1 MKVVTSQQMREI
13 DRKAIE
19 ENNLSGLTLME
30 NAGFKIFQNLKNIY
44 PNLRLKKIIVFSG
57 SGNNGGDG
65 FVVARHLYNYG
76 VKVKVFLLAP
86 LNKIKGEA
94 DENLN
99 IITKMGVEL
108 FEAET
113 TKLEEI
119 QRAMRNSDLIIDAIL
134 GTGLQG
140 KVTGLKAKIIDLINI
155 ANKEVVAID
164 VPSGLDA
171 DTGKIKGPCTKVT
184 HTITLAL
191 PKIGLLI
198 FPGASYAGR
207 VTVVEIG
214 IPSYLL
220 KNNKIK
226 TNMITKEIVKSL
238 LPFRETYSH
247 KGSFG
252 KVLILAG
259 SVGMTGAAYL
269 TSEAAMR
276 SGAGIVVLGI
286 PRSLNPIMEV
296 KLSEVM
302 TLTLAETK
310 KQSLGEEAEET
321 ILKLMKNY
329 SVLGIGPGISR
340 ELETQRLAKNIIE
353 KSNIPLVVDADAIY
367 ALSKDTNILKKTKT
381 PLVITP
387 HPGEMAK
394 LVNKDISYILDNQL
408 DITREIAQKFGI
420 VVVLKGTRTIIAN
433 KEGET
438 YINVGDNSGMATGGS
453 GDVLTG
459 IICSLIA
466 QGADNFSAAITGVHI
481 HSLAGDLARD
491 IKGERG
497 MIAGDILSQVPQA
510 FLNLEDTVLINKRR

>member
-1 MKVVTSQQMREI
+1 MKVVTSQQMKEI

-19 ENNLSGLTLME
+19 ESNLSGLTLME
-30 NAGFKIFQNLKNIY
+30 NAGLRIFQSLKNIY
-44 PNLRLKKIIVFSG
+44 PDLRLKKIIIFTG

-76 VKVKVFLLAP
+76 VKVKVFLLSHSG
-86 LNKIKGEA
+86 KIKGEA
-94 DENLN
+94 EENLN
-99 IITKMGVEL
+99 IINKMGVEL

-119 QRAMRNSDLIIDAIL
+119 QRAIQNSNLIIDAIL

-171 DTGKIKGPCTKVT
+171 DTGKIEGPCIKAT
-184 HTITLAL
+184 HTFTLAL

-198 FPGASYAGR
+198 FPGASYAGK
-207 VTVVEIG
+207 VTVEDIG
-214 IPSYLL
+214 IPFYLL

-226 TNMITKEIVKSL
+226 TNIVIKEVVKSF
-238 LPFRETYSH
+238 LPFRATYSH

-276 SGAGIVVLGI
+276 SGTGIVVLGI

-296 KLSEVM
+296 KLTEVI
-302 TLTLAETK
+302 TLPLAETE

-321 ILKLMKNY
+321 ISKLMKNY

-340 ELETQRLAKNIIE
+340 QAETQRLVRKVIE

-367 ALSKDTNILKKTKT
+367 ALSEDPTILKKTKI

-387 HPGEMAK
+387 HPGEIAK
-394 LVNKDISYILDNQL
+394 LINKDVDYILNNQL
-408 DITREIAQKFGI
+408 NITREIAQKYGI
-420 VVVLKGTRTIIAN
+420 VVVLKGARTIIAN
-433 KEGET
+433 KEGEV
-438 YINVGDNSGMATGGS
+438 YINIGDNSGMATGGS

-466 QGADNFSAAITGVHI
+466 QGADNFSAAISGVYI
-481 HSLAGDLARD
+481 HGLAGDLARD

-510 FLNLEDTVLINKRR
+510 FLNLE

>member
-19 ENNLSGLTLME
+19 ENKISGLALME
-30 NAGFKIFQNLKNIY
+30 NAGLRIFQNLKDIY
-44 PNLRLKKIIVFSG
+44 SDLRLKKIIIFAG

-65 FVVARHLYNYG
+65 FVVARYLYDYG
-76 VKVKVFLLAP
+76 VKVKVFLLTP
-86 LNKIKGEA
+86 FHKIKGEA
-94 DENLN
+94 RENLN
-99 IITKMGVEL
+99 IIDKMGVEL
-108 FEAET
+108 IEVET
-113 TKLEEI
+113 VKLEEI
-119 QRAMRNSDLIIDAIL
+119 QKAIQNSDLIIDAIL

-140 KVTGLKAKIIDLINI
+140 RVTDLKAEIINLINV

-164 VPSGLDA
+164 VPSGLNA
-171 DTGKIKGPCTKVT
+171 DSGKIEGPCIKAT

-191 PKIGLLI
+191 PKIGLLL
-198 FPGASYAGR
+198 FPGARFAGK
-207 VTVVEIG
+207 VKVEDIG

-226 TNMITKEIVKSL
+226 TNIVTPEIVKSL
-238 LPFRETYSH
+238 LPFRATYSH

-269 TSEAAMR
+269 ASEAAMR
-276 SGAGIVVLGI
+276 SGTGIVILGI
-286 PRSLNPIMEV
+286 PRSLNQIMEV
-296 KLSEVM
+296 KLTEVI
-302 TLTLAETK
+302 TLPLAETK
-310 KQSLGEEAEET
+310 KQSLGEDAEET
-321 ILKLMKNY
+321 ILKLLKDF

-340 ELETQRLAKNIIE
+340 ELETQRLVSKIIE
-353 KSNIPLVVDADAIY
+353 KSNIPLVIDADAIF
-367 ALSKDTNILKKTKT
+367 ALSKDISILKKVKAS
-381 PLVITP
+381 LVITP

-394 LVNKDISYILDNQL
+394 LINKDIDYILDNRL
-408 DITREIAQKFGI
+408 DIAREIAREFGI
-420 VVVLKGTRTIIAN
+420 IVVLKGARTIVAN
-433 KEGET
+433 KEGEI
-438 YINVGDNSGMATGGS
+438 YINIGDNSGMATGGT

-466 QGADNFSAAITGVHI
+466 QGADSFSAAIAGVYV

-510 FLNLEDTVLINKRR
+510 FLSLEGKVTSNE

>member
-1 MKVVTSQQMREI
+1 MKVVTSQQIREI
-13 DRKAIE
+13 DCKAIE
-19 ENNLSGLTLME
+19 ENNLSGLALME
-30 NAGFKIFQNLKNIY
+30 NAGLRIFQSLKNIY
-44 PNLRLKKIIVFSG
+44 PDLRLKKVIIFAG

-65 FVVARHLYNYG
+65 FVVARHLYDYG
-76 VKVKVFLLAP
+76 VKAKVFLLTP
-86 LNKIKGEA
+86 FNKIKGEA
-94 DENLN
+94 GENIN
-99 IITKMGVEL
+99 IIDKMGVKLIEV
-108 FEAET
+108 ET
-113 TKLEEI
+113 VKLEEI
-119 QRAMRNSDLIIDAIL
+119 QEAIQNSDLVIDAIL

-140 KVTGLKAKIIDLINI
+140 MVTGLKARIIDLINI

-164 VPSGLDA
+164 VPSGLDT
-171 DTGKIKGPCTKVT
+171 DSGKIEGPCIKAT

-207 VTVVEIG
+207 VTVEDIG

-220 KNNKIK
+220 KSDKIK
-226 TNMITKEIVKSL
+226 TNMVTKEIVKLL
-238 LPFRETYSH
+238 LPSRAAYTH

-269 TSEAAMR
+269 ASEAAMR
-276 SGAGIVVLGI
+276 SGTGIVILGI

-296 KLSEVM
+296 KLTEVM
-302 TLTLAETK
+302 TLPLAETG
-310 KQSLGEEAEET
+310 KQSLGEDAEET
-321 ILKLMKNY
+321 ILKLMKDF
-329 SVLGIGPGISR
+329 SVLGIGSGISR
-340 ELETQRLAKNIIE
+340 ELETQRLVRKIIE
-353 KSNIPLVVDADAIY
+353 KSNMPLVVDADAIY
-367 ALSKDTNILKKTKT
+367 ALSEDTTILKKVKA

-394 LVNKDISYILDNQL
+394 LINKDIDYILDNQL
-408 DITREIAQKFGI
+408 DIAREIAKEFGI
-420 VVVLKGTRTIIAN
+420 VVVLKGARTIVAN
-433 KEGET
+433 KEGEV
-438 YINVGDNSGMATGGS
+438 YINIGDNSGMATGGA

-466 QGADNFSAAITGVHI
+466 QGANSFSAAIAGVYI
-481 HSLAGDLARD
+481 HSLAGNLARD

-510 FLNLEDTVLINKRR
+510 FLNIEDTVISNM

>member
-30 NAGFKIFQNLKNIY
+30 NAGLRIFQSLKNIY
-44 PNLRLKKIIVFSG
+44 ADLRLKRVIIFAG

-65 FVVARHLYNYG
+65 FVVARLLYNYG

-86 LNKIKGEA
+86 FNKIKNEA
-94 DENLN
+94 GENLN
-99 IITKMGVEL
+99 TINKMGVEL
-108 FEAET
+108 IETET

-119 QRAMRNSDLIIDAIL
+119 QRTIQNTDLIIDAIL

-140 KVTGLKAKIIDLINI
+140 RVTGLKAKIIDLINV
-155 ANKEVVAID
+155 AGREVVAID
-164 VPSGLDA
+164 VPSGLNA
-171 DTGKIKGPCTKVT
+171 DTGKTVGPCIKTT

-191 PKIGLLI
+191 PKIGLLL
-198 FPGASYAGR
+198 FPGASYAGK
-207 VTVVEIG
+207 VTVEDIG

-226 TNMITKEIVKSL
+226 TNIISKETVKLL
-238 LPFRETYSH
+238 LPFRASYSH

-269 TSEAAMR
+269 ATEAAMR
-276 SGAGIVVLGI
+276 SGTGIVVLGI

-296 KLSEVM
+296 KLTEVI
-302 TLTLAETK
+302 TLPLPETK
-310 KQSLGEEAEET
+310 KQSLGKDAEET
-321 ILKLMKNY
+321 ILKLMKDF

-340 ELETQRLAKNIIE
+340 ELETQRLVRKVIQ

-367 ALSKDTNILKKTKT
+367 ALSKDTTILKKVRV

-387 HPGEMAK
+387 HPGELAK
-394 LVNKDISYILDNQL
+394 LIKKDIDYILDNQL
-408 DITREIAQKFGI
+408 DITREIAKKYGI
-420 VVVLKGTRTIIAN
+420 VVILKGARTIITN
-433 KEGET
+433 KEGEA

-466 QGADNFSAAITGVHI
+466 QGADSFSAAITGVYI
-481 HSLAGDLARD
+481 HNLAGDLARA

-497 MIAGDILSQVPQA
+497 MIAGDILSQIPQA
-510 FLNLEDTVLINKRR
+510 FLNLE

>member
-1 MKVVTSQQMREI
+1 MKVVTGQQMKEI

-19 ENNLSGLTLME
+19 ESNLSGLILME
-30 NAGFKIFQNLKNIY
+30 NAGLRIFQNLKNIY
-44 PNLRLKKIIVFSG
+44 PSLRLKKIIIFTG

-76 VKVKVFLLAP
+76 VKVKVFLLSHSS
-86 LNKIKGEA
+86 KIKGEA
-94 DENLN
+94 EENLN
-99 IITKMGVEL
+99 IINKMGVEL

-119 QRAMRNSDLIIDAIL
+119 QRAIQNSDLIIDAIL
-134 GTGLQG
+134 GTGLHG

-164 VPSGLDA
+164 VPSGLDT
-171 DTGKIKGPCTKVT
+171 DTGRIEGPCIKAT

-198 FPGASYAGR
+198 FPGASYAGK
-207 VTVVEIG
+207 VTVEDIG

-226 TNMITKEIVKSL
+226 TNIVTKEIVKSL
-238 LPFRETYSH
+238 LPFRATYSH

-259 SVGMTGAAYL
+259 SIGMTGAAYL
-269 TSEAAMR
+269 ASEAAMR

-296 KLSEVM
+296 KLTEVM
-302 TLTLAETK
+302 TLPLAETK

-329 SVLGIGPGISR
+329 SILGIGPGISR
-340 ELETQRLAKNIIE
+340 QAETQRLVRKVIE

-367 ALSKDTNILKKTKT
+367 ALSEDTTILKKTKT

-387 HPGEMAK
+387 HPGEIAK
-394 LVNKDISYILDNQL
+394 LINKDVDYILNNQL
-408 DITREIAQKFGI
+408 DITREIAQKYGI
-420 VVVLKGTRTIIAN
+420 VVVLKGARTIIAN
-433 KEGET
+433 KEGEV

-466 QGADNFSAAITGVHI
+466 QGADNFSAAITGVYI
-481 HSLAGDLARD
+481 HSLAGDLARG

-510 FLNLEDTVLINKRR
+510 FLNLE

>member
-19 ENNLSGLTLME
+19 ENKLSGLALME
-30 NAGFKIFQNLKNIY
+30 NAGLRIFQSLKKIY
-44 PNLRLKKIIVFSG
+44 PDLRLKKIIIFAG

-65 FVVARHLYNYG
+65 FVVARHLYTYG
-76 VKVKVFLLAP
+76 VKVKVFLLAHF
-86 LNKIKGEA
+86 NKIKGEA
-94 DENLN
+94 GENLN
-99 IITKMGVEL
+99 TINKMEVEL
-108 FEAET
+108 IETET
-113 TKLEEI
+113 TKFEEI
-119 QRAMRNSDLIIDAIL
+119 QRTIQNSDLIIDAIL

-155 ANKEVVAID
+155 SNKEVVAID
-164 VPSGLDA
+164 VPSGLDT
-171 DTGKIKGPCTKVT
+171 DTGKTEGPCIKAT

-198 FPGASYAGR
+198 FPGASYAGK
-207 VTVVEIG
+207 VTVEDIG

-226 TNMITKEIVKSL
+226 TNMITKEIVKPL
-238 LPFRETYSH
+238 LPFRATYSH

-269 TSEAAMR
+269 ASEAAMR

-286 PRSLNPIMEV
+286 PRSLNSIMEV
-296 KLSEVM
+296 KLTEVI
-302 TLTLAETK
+302 TLPLAETE

-340 ELETQRLAKNIIE
+340 QAETQRLVRKVIE

-367 ALSKDTNILKKTKT
+367 ALSEDPAISEKTKT

-387 HPGEMAK
+387 HPGEIAR
-394 LVNKDISYILDNQL
+394 LINKDINYILNNQL
-408 DITREIAQKFGI
+408 DITREIAQKYGI
-420 VVVLKGTRTIIAN
+420 VVVLKGARTIIAN
-433 KEGET
+433 KEGES

-466 QGADNFSAAITGVHI
+466 QGADNFSAAITGVYI
-481 HSLAGDLARD
+481 HSLAGDLARG

-497 MIAGDILSQVPQA
+497 MIAGDILYQVPQA
-510 FLNLEDTVLINKRR
+510 FLNLK

>member
-19 ENNLSGLTLME
+19 ENKISGLALME
-30 NAGFKIFQNLKNIY
+30 NAGLRIFQSLKDIY
-44 PNLRLKKIIVFSG
+44 SDLRLKKIIIFAG

-65 FVVARHLYNYG
+65 FVVARHLYDYG

-86 LNKIKGEA
+86 FHKIKDEA
-94 DENLN
+94 GENLN
-99 IITKMGVEL
+99 IIDKVGVEL
-108 FEAET
+108 IEVET
-113 TKLEEI
+113 VKLEEI
-119 QRAMRNSDLIIDAIL
+119 QKAIQNSDLIIDAIL

-140 KVTGLKAKIIDLINI
+140 KVTGLKAKMIDLINI

-164 VPSGLDA
+164 VPSGLNA
-171 DTGKIKGPCTKVT
+171 DSGKIKVPCIKAT

-191 PKIGLLI
+191 PKIGLLL
-198 FPGASYAGR
+198 FPGASFAGK
-207 VTVVEIG
+207 VKVEDIG
-214 IPSYLL
+214 IPSCLL

-226 TNMITKEIVKSL
+226 TNMVTREIVKSL
-238 LPFRETYSH
+238 LPFRASYSH

-269 TSEAAMR
+269 ASEAAMR

-296 KLSEVM
+296 KLTEVM
-302 TLTLAETK
+302 TLPLAETE
-310 KQSLGEEAEET
+310 KQSLGEDAEET
-321 ILKLMKNY
+321 ILKLMKDF
-329 SVLGIGPGISR
+329 SALGMGPGISL
-340 ELETQRLAKNIIE
+340 ELETQRLVRKIIE

-367 ALSKDTNILKKTKT
+367 AISKDTNILKKIKV
-381 PLVITP
+381 PMVITP

-394 LVNKDISYILDNQL
+394 LVNKDTDYILNNQL
-408 DITREIAQKFGI
+408 DLTREIAQEFGI
-420 VVVLKGTRTIIAN
+420 VVVLKGARTIIAN
-433 KEGET
+433 KEGEA

-466 QGADNFSAAITGVHI
+466 QGADNFSAAITGVYI
-481 HSLAGDLARD
+481 HSLAGNLARD

-497 MIAGDILSQVPQA
+497 MIAGDILYQVPQA
-510 FLNLEDTVLINKRR
+510 FLSLE